1 MIKVGLTGNRYSG
14 KDTVASL
21 FKKISIPVF
30 DADVIIKFLINHNF
44 EMDYKIK
51 KKIDS
56 SFFKN
61 DRLDLSKLTG
71 PVLDQIIDIVEY
83 DLFDAYKKYELKNM
97 NSIYTVFHSSILFE
111 RDWNKK
117 MDFTISVFSPTSD
130 RVERCQKESDL
141 KLADIY
147 NLSQREMKDLSK
159 NSLSDYVIH
168 NYNDE
173 INPFGDILTQIN
185 KIDQRLIDNYLS
197 IERKLRLKNG
207 MY

>member
-97 NSIYTVFHSSILFE
+97 NSIYTIFHSSVLFE

-117 MDFTISVFSPTSD
+117 MDFTISVFSPISD

-141 KLADIY
+141 KLANIY

-173 INPFGDILTQIN
+173 INPFGDILTQVN

-197 IERKLRLKNG
+197 SERKLRLKNG

>member
-1 MIKVGLTGNRYSG
+1 MFKVGLTGNRYSG

-21 FKKISIPVF
+21 FNKISIPVF
-30 DADVIIKFLINHNF
+30 DADVIVKFLINHNF

-61 DRLDLSKLTG
+61 DQLDLSKLTG

-83 DLFDAYKKYELKNM
+83 DLFDAYKKYQLKHT

-117 MDFTISVFSPTSD
+117 MDYSISVFSPVSD
-130 RVERCQKESDL
+130 RIKRCQEISDF

-159 NSLSDYVIH
+159 NSLSDFVIH
-168 NYNDE
+168 NYNDD
-173 INPFGDILTQIN
+173 INPFGDILTQVN
-185 KIDQRLIDNYLS
+185 KIDQKIIDKYLS
-197 IERKLRLKNG
+197 TERKFRLNG

>member
-97 NSIYTVFHSSILFE
+97 NSIYTIFHSSILFE

-117 MDFTISVFSPTSD
+117 MDFTISVFSPISD

-141 KLADIY
+141 KLANIY

-173 INPFGDILTQIN
+173 INPFGDILTQVN

-197 IERKLRLKNG
+197 SERKLRLKNG